1 MVKQGE
7 LVFAQFFE
15 NGATHVLSAGV
26 QLVASFGTSTRTF
39 PVKADQMSFGTISF
53 VRVRPG
59 TIGLATDNGMPVL
72 LLPGQHIY
80 NEPNFEFKEF
90 KSINEN
96 VIANGPLKLIRVPPA
111 RLGIATINK
120 R

>member
-26 QLVASFGTSTRTF
+26 QLVASFGTSTRSF
-39 PVKADQMSFGTISF
+39 PVKQDQISFGTISF

-59 TIGLATDNGMPVL
+59 TIGLATDNGQPVL

-80 NEPNFEFKEF
+80 NEPNFEFARFEDVTK
-90 KSINEN
+90 N
-96 VIANGPLKLIRVPPA
+96 VITNGILQLIRVPPGS
-111 RLGIATINK
+111 LG
-120 R
+120 